1 MTERDNVLFSPLP
14 HTTLAGR
21 LARALGDTVDELR
34 NSPASYVKIAL
45 SLESSN
51 NWIVARLLK
60 GIGEAVAM
68 DVLHPIQLL
77 KNSRMSDS
85 ATVLALN
92 HSTLSV
98 GQFVDGTFIASAL
111 TQPLLT
117 AKRRRRLRPVLASSA
132 FVHSFLIVYLL
143 YIAIVSPYA
152 GIRVVN
158 KPYTPF
164 DPTMLGPLYYPPGI
178 FKPKVPNETLSLEEI
193 RARAKKRQEELAR
206 QREKAER
213 EKEERERA
221 EREKAEKERQIAEA
235 KAAEEKKSADAKP
248 GGAFEFNEAALKD
261 VVGKI
266 YQLYQAGGIDLDL
279 SNFSVTL
286 GFKIEPDGSISNI
299 KPLKSSGSRVV
310 DQKAADVLW
319 TIGESK
325 ALGPLST
332 LTSNSIRLDLNEQIA
347 RLTITGFAPTAD
359 EAKRK
364 ANDLNGLFFML
375 RMLQKGKNPD
385 VAELL
390 AMAWIKSDNKRID
403 ANLTVSRERAAQL
416 MRTKFGNAVP

>member
-1 MTERDNVLFSPLP
+1 M
-14 HTTLAGR
+14 A
-21 LARALGDTVDELR
+21 AR
-34 NSPASYVKIAL
+34 
-45 SLESSN
+45 
-51 NWIVARLLK
+51 
-60 GIGEAVAM
+60 
-68 DVLHPIQLL
+68 HPIQTF

-85 ATVLALN
+85 ATILALN
-92 HSTLSV
+92 SSTVQSE
-98 GQFVDGTFIASAL
+98 QFVDGTFIASAVTDPVL
-111 TQPLLT
+111 S

-152 GIRVVN
+152 GIRIVN
-158 KPYTPF
+158 KAYREF
-164 DPTMLGPLYYPPGI
+164 DPAMLGPLYYPPGI
-178 FKPKVPNETLSLEEI
+178 FKPKIPNQTLSLEEI
-193 RARAKKRQEELAR
+193 RARARKRQEDLAR
-206 QREKAER
+206 AREKADRER
-213 EKEERERA
+213 EERERV

-235 KAAEEKKSADAKP
+235 KAAEEKKAADSKP
-248 GGAFEFNEAALKD
+248 AAGAFEFNEAALKD

-266 YQLYQAGGIDLDL
+266 YQLYEAGGIDVDL

-286 GFKIEPDGSISNI
+286 GFKIEPDGSISNV
-299 KPLKSSGSRVV
+299 KTLRSSGSKAV
-310 DQKAADVLW
+310 DLKAADVLW

-332 LTSNSIRLDLNEQIA
+332 LSSNSIRLDLNEQIA
-347 RLTITGFAPTAD
+347 RLTITGFAPTPD
-359 EAKRK
+359 EAKKK

-375 RMLQKGKNPD
+375 RMVQKGKNPD

-390 AMAWIKSDNKRID
+390 AMARIKSDNKRID